1 MSEVIGKVIVLG
13 NTEEVGQNGF
23 TKRVIVVETSEQ
35 YPQKLAI
42 DFVKDKCSILDN
54 YKVGDEVKVSVNLRG
69 TEYNGRYFVNLQGWR
84 IEKMQAEEPQAYHSN
99 HPTNMPPA
107 NQASP
112 QPYEGNEE
120 EYDDLPF

>member
-84 IEKMQAEEPQAYHSN
+84 IEKQGVNNEPSA
-99 HPTNMPPA
+99 
-107 NQASP
+107 
-112 QPYEGNEE
+112 
-120 EYDDLPF
+120 DFDPFA

>member
-23 TKRVIVVETSEQ
+23 TKRMVVVETAEQ

-42 DFVKDKCSILDN
+42 DFVKDKTAVLDS

-69 TEYNGRYFVNLQGWR
+69 TEYNGRYFVNLQGWK
-84 IEKMQAEEPQAYHSN
+84 IEKQGANNEPSAEF
-99 HPTNMPPA
+99 
-107 NQASP
+107 
-112 QPYEGNEE
+112 
-120 EYDDLPF
+120 DPFA